1 MRTVMAYDSDTVSTD
16 TLTLT
21 AEIVSSYLG
30 NAPHVNASE
39 IPAII
44 KSVRAA
50 LSEGLITAPAS
61 EESAAPTAAPK
72 MHGATVK
79 KSITPDALISF
90 IDNKP
95 YKTLKRHLS
104 RHGHD
109 LKSYKESFGL
119 PKDYPSV
126 APNYSAARSEMAK
139 KLGLGARGRNAAT
152 ESAAEEAPAAAE
164 TTTAPKRARKKAE
177 AVEA

>member
-1 MRTVMAYDSDTVSTD
+1 MADNQNDV
-16 TLTLT
+16 LVLA
-21 AEIVSSYLG
+21 AEITASYLG
-30 NAPHVNASE
+30 NASHVKADE
-39 IPAII
+39 IPDII
-44 KSVRAA
+44 RSIRAA
-50 LSEGLITAPAS
+50 LSEGGAPAAA
-61 EESAAPTAAPK
+61 EEPAAPTAAPK

-109 LKSYKESFGL
+109 MKSYKEAFGL

-139 KLGLGARGRNAAT
+139 KLGLGARGRNAAKS
-152 ESAAEEAPAAAE
+152 EPEAAAAPSAAEGDA
-164 TTTAPKRARKKAE
+164 APKRGRKKAV
-177 AVEA
+177 A

>member
-1 MRTVMAYDSDTVSTD
+1 MADNQNDV
-16 TLTLT
+16 LVLA
-21 AEIVSSYLG
+21 AEITASYLG
-30 NAPHVNASE
+30 NASHVKADE
-39 IPAII
+39 IPDII
-44 KSVRAA
+44 RSIRAA
-50 LSEGLITAPAS
+50 LSEGET
-61 EESAAPTAAPK
+61 SAAPEASAAATPAPK

-109 LKSYKESFGL
+109 MKSYKEAYGL

-139 KLGLGARGRNAAT
+139 KLGLGARGRNAAKPAG
-152 ESAAEEAPAAAE
+152 EVAAVTDGGE
-164 TTTAPKRARKKAE
+164 APKRGRKKAG
-177 AVEA
+177 A

>member
-1 MRTVMAYDSDTVSTD
+1 MDPMAENQNDV
-16 TLTLT
+16 LVLA
-21 AEIVSSYLG
+21 AEITASYLG
-30 NAPHVNASE
+30 NASHVKADE
-39 IPAII
+39 IPDII
-44 KSVRAA
+44 RSIRAA
-50 LSEGLITAPAS
+50 LSEGAAPAAA
-61 EESAAPTAAPK
+61 EEVAAPVAAPK

-104 RHGHD
+104 RHGMD
-109 LKSYKESFGL
+109 MKGYKETYGL

-139 KLGLGARGRNAAT
+139 KLGLGARGRNAAKS
-152 ESAAEEAPAAAE
+152 EPEAAAPVAVE
-164 TTTAPKRARKKAE
+164 GEAAPKRGRKKA
-177 AVEA
+177 AA

>member
-1 MRTVMAYDSDTVSTD
+1 MANDAEAASD

-21 AEIVSSYLG
+21 AEIVSSYLA
-30 NAPHVNASE
+30 NASHVNASE
-39 IPAII
+39 IPALI

-50 LSEGLITAPAS
+50 LNEGSAPAAS
-61 EESAAPTAAPK
+61 EEPEAATGPAPK

-104 RHGHD
+104 RHSHD
-109 LKSYKESFGL
+109 MKSYKEAYGL

-139 KLGLGARGRNAAT
+139 KLGLGARGRNAGGIEASP
-152 ESAAEEAPAAAE
+152 EAASERDEA
-164 TTTAPKRARKKAE
+164 TTAPKRGRKKVAAAE
-177 AVEA
+177 A

>member
-1 MRTVMAYDSDTVSTD
+1 MTLDAEASSTD

-21 AEIVSSYLG
+21 AEIVASYLG
-30 NAPHVNASE
+30 NAPHVNAAE

-44 KSVRAA
+44 RSVRAA
-50 LSEGLITAPAS
+50 LDEGAAPAAS
-61 EESAAPTAAPK
+61 QEPEAASGPAPK

-95 YKTLKRHLS
+95 YKTLKRHLG
-104 RHGHD
+104 RHNHD
-109 LKSYKESFGL
+109 MKSYKEAYGL

-126 APNYSAARSEMAK
+126 APNYSAARSRD
-139 KLGLGARGRNAAT
+139 GQ
-152 ESAAEEAPAAAE
+152 EAWPRRSQ
-164 TTTAPKRARKKAE
+164 P
-177 AVEA
+177 

>member
-1 MRTVMAYDSDTVSTD
+1 MAFDAEASSTD

-21 AEIVSSYLG
+21 AEIVSSYLA
-30 NAPHVNASE
+30 NASHVNASE

-44 KSVRAA
+44 KNVRAA
-50 LSEGLITAPAS
+50 LDEGSASTASPEPEAAS
-61 EESAAPTAAPK
+61 GPVPK

-109 LKSYKESFGL
+109 IKSYKEAYGL

-126 APNYSAARSEMAK
+126 APSYSAARSEMAK
-139 KLGLGARGRNAAT
+139 KLGLGARGRNAGGAGAV
-152 ESAAEEAPAAAE
+152 SEEASAPAEATA
-164 TTTAPKRARKKAE
+164 APKRARKKTE
-177 AVEA
+177 TVEA